1 MNPTEDD
8 TRTVLLFKRNFKISS
23 ENYIVSEQLDSLI
36 DVEIC
41 LAYSSQYNCPDQ
53 FVFDW
58 LSLV

>member
-41 LAYSSQYNCPDQ
+41 LAYSSQCNCPDQ